1 MLQKMKRIQVIGPK
15 DELGRAVDLLYRAGT
30 VHLENAPELIPRGE
44 ICLGSVRLEDAE
56 KAEAVLNKISA
67 IFTTL
72 PVIAD
77 DTGLQAQLRASLEKK
92 THAELIAR
100 AQEIIHTLE
109 TTTRELAAKKS
120 ELSLSIT
127 ALNRYEKVLDIIQP
141 VEKELPVLEGFEV
154 TILLI
159 QEEHREVLELIK
171 KELDAITGN
180 RFEMTA
186 TTVDA
191 ETLAAIMVFPKKYS
205 EEIHSFIY
213 SVNVNEVRLPK
224 EYIGRPFY
232 EMYTIL
238 EENRMRAQDE
248 IARIDADLLKLADT
262 WYQELV
268 VLKKQLE
275 NIHGELGAYRNFGLS
290 DYTFVIMGWIPKKY
304 LKKTKRALHETFG
317 DRMVVCELPVTEK
330 DMERAPVF
338 YDNPFWVKPFE
349 LIMQL
354 VAPPRYSEVDPSP
367 VLAIFFPLFFGMMVG
382 DIGYGFVILAFALVI
397 RHRYQA
403 VAFAKSLADILI
415 ISSIP
420 AIIFGYLFGEF
431 FGDLGE
437 TMGWLHPVQFLGIT
451 WNRVDAMIPMLI
463 FAISLGVIHVSLGLL
478 IGVRNAI
485 IMKSR
490 KHMYE
495 KCGMLMMVVALV
507 ILMAML
513 AGVVPDVAIYPVV
526 ILIVIALPLI
536 LMGAGVFGTIEVMS
550 TVGNIL
556 SYARLMAIGM
566 ASVILAMVANRLG
579 GAFQFAIVGIIVAIL
594 LHALNIML
602 AMFSPSIHAMRLH
615 IVEFFSKFY
624 EGGGVAYKPFKK
636 EAETKGPGQ

>member
-15 DELGRAVDLLYRAGT
+15 EELGRAVDLLYRAGT
-30 VHLENAPELIPRGE
+30 IHLENAPDLIEKGE
-44 ICLGSVRLEDAE
+44 ICLDRVKQEE
-56 KAEAVLNKISA
+56 AEAVSEVLGKISA

-72 PVIAD
+72 PTTGED
-77 DTGLQAQLRASLEKK
+77 PGLQAQLRALLEKK
-92 THAELIAR
+92 THPELVAR
-100 AQEIIHTLE
+100 AREIIHTLE

-120 ELSLSIT
+120 ELTLSIT

-159 QEEHREVLELIK
+159 QEEHRDVLELIK
-171 KELDAITGN
+171 KELDTITGD

-191 ETLAAIMVFPKKYS
+191 ETLAAIMVFPKRFS

-224 EYIGRPFY
+224 EYTGRPFY
-232 EMYTIL
+232 EMYALL
-238 EENRMRAQDE
+238 EESRMNAQDE
-248 IARIDADLLKLADT
+248 IARIDAKLLSLSNT

-268 VLKKQLE
+268 VLRKQLE

-290 DYTFVIMGWIPKKY
+290 EYTFVIMGWIPKKY
-304 LKKTKRALHETFG
+304 LKKTLRTLHDTFG
-317 DRMVVCELPVTEK
+317 DRVVVCELPTTEK
-330 DMERAPVF
+330 DMENAPVF

-349 LIMQL
+349 FIMQL
-354 VAPPRYSEVDPSP
+354 VAPPRYREIDPSP
-367 VLAIFFPLFFGMMVG
+367 VLAIFFPLFFGIMVG
-382 DIGYGFVILAFALVI
+382 DIGYGLVILAFALVI

-420 AIIFGYLFGEF
+420 TIIFGYLFGEF

-437 TMGWLHPVQFLGIT
+437 TMGWLHPVNFLGIT

-463 FAISLGVIHVSLGLL
+463 LAISIGVIHVFLGLV
-478 IGVRNAI
+478 IGIRNAVI
-485 IMKSR
+485 TKSR
-490 KHMYE
+490 KHLYE
-495 KCGMLMMVVALV
+495 KCGMLMMISALI
-507 ILMAML
+507 ILMGML
-513 AGVVPDVAIYPVV
+513 AGVMPEVSIYFV
-526 ILIVIALPLI
+526 IVLIVIALPLI

-556 SYARLMAIGM
+556 LVRPADGDWHGVGDPRDGGKPARRGIRICHCRDHCRHPAARAQYPSRDVLPFNPRD
-566 ASVILAMVANRLG
+566 ASPYCGV
-579 GAFQFAIVGIIVAIL
+579 L
-594 LHALNIML
+594 LEVL
-602 AMFSPSIHAMRLH
+602 RRRGRD
-615 IVEFFSKFY
+615 V
-624 EGGGVAYKPFKK
+624 
-636 EAETKGPGQ
+636 

>member
-1 MLQKMKRIQVIGPK
+1 MSRM
-15 DELGRAVDLLYRAGT
+15 
-30 VHLENAPELIPRGE
+30 
-44 ICLGSVRLEDAE
+44 
-56 KAEAVLNKISA
+56 
-67 IFTTL
+67 
-72 PVIAD
+72 
-77 DTGLQAQLRASLEKK
+77 
-92 THAELIAR
+92 HAL
-100 AQEIIHTLE
+100 
-109 TTTRELAAKKS
+109 
-120 ELSLSIT
+120 
-127 ALNRYEKVLDIIQP
+127 
-141 VEKELPVLEGFEV
+141 
-154 TILLI
+154 
-159 QEEHREVLELIK
+159 
-171 KELDAITGN
+171 
-180 RFEMTA
+180 
-186 TTVDA
+186 
-191 ETLAAIMVFPKKYS
+191 
-205 EEIHSFIY
+205 
-213 SVNVNEVRLPK
+213 
-224 EYIGRPFY
+224 
-232 EMYTIL
+232 
-238 EENRMRAQDE
+238 DE
-248 IARIDADLLKLADT
+248 IARTDADLLTLSNT
-262 WYQELV
+262 GYQELV

-275 NIHGELGAYRNFGLS
+275 NILGELGAYRNFGLS
-290 DYTFVIMGWIPKKY
+290 DYTFVIMGWIPKKF
-304 LKKTKRALHETFG
+304 LKKTKRALHETFN
-317 DRMVVCELPVTEK
+317 DRVVICELPVTEK
-330 DMERAPVF
+330 DMEKAPVF

-354 VAPPRYSEVDPSP
+354 VAPPRYREVDPSP

-382 DIGYGFVILAFALVI
+382 DIGYGIVILAFAFVI
-397 RHRYQA
+397 RHRFQA

-437 TMGWLHPVQFLGIT
+437 SMGWLHPIQFLGIT

-478 IGVRNAI
+478 IGLRNAI

-490 KHMYE
+490 KHMCE
-495 KCGMLMMVVALV
+495 KCGMLMMICALV

-513 AGVVPDVAIYPVV
+513 AGVLPDVAIYPVV

-579 GAFQFAIVGIIVAIL
+579 GAFQFAIIGIIVAVL
-594 LHALNIML
+594 LHALNIVL

-636 EAETKGPGQ
+636 EAETKEPSQ